1 MTDGSTAE
9 GRAQRKKNKQTMD
22 LKRITIEITQYGQ

>member
-9 GRAQRKKNKQTMD
+9 GRAQRKKKTTMN
-22 LKRITIEITQYGQ
+22 LKRVTIEITQYGQ